1 MTFGV
6 GPMGS
11 EEKLGKYDKKIIKEL
26 MGNSRSPLRDIGRR
40 VKLSASSVRN
50 RMARLEAMNV
60 IKKYTVDVDWRKLG
74 YDIEVILLISSWMT
88 ASREI
93 HETLSQFEQVSK
105 VYWTAGTANLVCFI
119 RVETMQELSRFITE
133 NLEKLRGIERVE
145 SLFIM
150 PVPE

>member
-1 MTFGV
+1 
-6 GPMGS
+6 MGS
-11 EEKLGKYDKKIIKEL
+11 DEKISKHDEKIIKEL
-26 MGNSRSPLRDIGRR
+26 LENSRSPLRDIGKR

-50 RMARLEAMNV
+50 RMARLESLKV
-60 IKKYTVDVDWRKLG
+60 IKRYTVDVDWRKMG

-88 ASREI
+88 ASKEI
-93 HETLSQFEQVSK
+93 HETLSQFEQVIK
-105 VYWTAGTANLVCFI
+105 VYWTAGTANLVCVV
-119 RVETMQELSRFITE
+119 RVRNMQELSAFITE

>member
-1 MTFGV
+1 
-6 GPMGS
+6 MGS
-11 EEKLGKYDKKIIKEL
+11 DEKIGKHDEKIVKEL
-26 MGNSRSPLRDIGRR
+26 MENSRSPLRDIGKR

-50 RMARLEAMNV
+50 RMARLESLNV
-60 IKKYTVDVDWRKLG
+60 IKRYTVYVDWRKMG

-105 VYWTAGTANLVCFI
+105 VYWTAGTANLVCLV
-119 RVETMQELSRFITE
+119 RVRTIQELSSFITE

>member
-1 MTFGV
+1 
-6 GPMGS
+6 MGS
-11 EEKLGKYDKKIIKEL
+11 DEKISKHDEKIIKEL
-26 MGNSRSPLRDIGRR
+26 LENSRSPLRDIGKR

-50 RMARLEAMNV
+50 RMARLENLKV
-60 IKKYTVDVDWRKLG
+60 IKRYTVDVDWRKMG

-88 ASREI
+88 ASKEI
-93 HETLSQFEQVSK
+93 HETLSQLEQVSK
-105 VYWTAGTANLVCFI
+105 VYWTAGTANLVCVV
-119 RVETMQELSRFITE
+119 RVRSMQELSAFITE

>member
-1 MTFGV
+1 
-6 GPMGS
+6 MGS
-11 EEKLGKYDKKIIKEL
+11 DEKIGKHDEKIVKEL
-26 MGNSRSPLRDIGRR
+26 IENSRSPLRDIGKR

-50 RMARLEAMNV
+50 RMARLENLNV
-60 IKKYTVDVDWRKLG
+60 IKRYTVDVDWRKMG

-105 VYWTAGTANLVCFI
+105 VYWTAGTANLVCLV
-119 RVETMQELSRFITE
+119 RVRTIQELSSFITE

-145 SLFIM
+145 SLRIDGSSH
-150 PVPE
+150 ETE

>member
-1 MTFGV
+1 
-6 GPMGS
+6 
-11 EEKLGKYDKKIIKEL
+11 L
-26 MGNSRSPLRDIGRR
+26 
-40 VKLSASSVRN
+40 
-50 RMARLEAMNV
+50 NV
-60 IKKYTVDVDWRKLG
+60 IKRYTVDVDWRKLG

-105 VYWTAGTANLVCFI
+105 VYWTAGTANLVCLV
-119 RVETMQELSRFITE
+119 RVRTIQELSSFITE